1 MIDIFLVERKEKIYR
16 KDFLL
21 RRVFRIGRKQ
31 PKQCGVKLWAT
42 YIYIYIYIYIY
53 KPHND
58 VNGVKYHQTQNSSLH
73 SVTIIT
79 LMTSVSF
86 DHPFSLD
93 ENH

>member
-42 YIYIYIYIYIY
+42 YIYIYIYIN
-53 KPHND
+53 H
-58 VNGVKYHQTQNSSLH
+58 TMMSMESS
-73 SVTIIT
+73 TIKLKIPVHT
-79 LMTSVSF
+79 LSR
-86 DHPFSLD
+86 
-93 ENH
+93 

>member
-1 MIDIFLVERKEKIYR
+1 MLDILLVERKEKIYR

-42 YIYIYIYIYIY
+42 YIYIY

-58 VNGVKYHQTQNSSLH
+58 VNGVKYHQTQNSSPH

-79 LMTSVSF
+79 LMISVSF
-86 DHPFSLD
+86 DHPFSLN
-93 ENH
+93 ENR

>member
-42 YIYIYIYIYIY
+42 YIYIYI
-53 KPHND
+53 KT
-58 VNGVKYHQTQNSSLH
+58 TQ
-73 SVTIIT
+73 
-79 LMTSVSF
+79 
-86 DHPFSLD
+86 
-93 ENH
+93 

>member
-1 MIDIFLVERKEKIYR
+1 MIDILLVERKEKIYR

-21 RRVFRIGRKQ
+21 RRVIGRKQ

-42 YIYIYIYIYIY
+42 YIY

-58 VNGVKYHQTQNSSLH
+58 VNGVKYHQTQNSSPH

-86 DHPFSLD
+86 DHPFSLN
-93 ENH
+93 ENR

>member
-1 MIDIFLVERKEKIYR
+1 MLDILLVERKEKIYR

-42 YIYIYIYIYIY
+42 YIYIYIYIY

-58 VNGVKYHQTQNSSLH
+58 VNGVKYHQTQNSSPH